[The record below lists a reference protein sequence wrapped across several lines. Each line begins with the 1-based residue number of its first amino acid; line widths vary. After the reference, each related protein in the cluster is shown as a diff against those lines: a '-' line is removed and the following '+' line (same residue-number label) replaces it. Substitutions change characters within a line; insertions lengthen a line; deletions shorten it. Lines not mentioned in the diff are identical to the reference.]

1 MKKFNI
7 YRIAFLLMLGMLP
20 MLANAQIAVKAET
33 IYTMEG
39 AAISNGVILIRDGKI
54 QQVGTAAQV
63 SIPSGYEVHE
73 AKVVT
78 PGLVDSHSVVGLAG
92 ILNAPG
98 DQDQLER
105 SSPIQP
111 DLRAIDAYNARE
123 ALVGYVRSQGVTTM
137 HTGHGTGA
145 IISGQTMVVK
155 TVGENIEEVTLVP
168 EKMLAMTLG
177 TMTTSN
183 FSSPGTRAKVIAMLR
198 TELLKAQSYLKKMED
213 SDPAKH
219 PARDLKMEALAK
231 LLKGETKALITANTA
246 SDIQA
251 ALRLKEEFGFKLVLD
266 GAAEAY
272 NFIEEI
278 KASGAEVT
286 IHPTMARS
294 SGDMQNMNMETAGK
308 LAQAGIPV
316 SLQSGFEAY
325 VPKARVIRFEAAE
338 AVKFGMDYNEALK
351 SITINPAKILGLEA
365 RVGSIKAGKDADLVL
380 YDGDPFEYLTNV
392 CIVMINGK
400 VVESQCN

>member
-7 YRIAFLLMLGMLP
+7 YKITSILLLALLP
-20 MLANAQIAVKAET
+20 VVASAQIAVKAET

-39 AAISNGVILIRDGKI
+39 DAITNGVILIKDGKI

-63 SIPSGYEVHE
+63 NIPSGYEVYE

-78 PGLVDSHSVVGLAG
+78 PGLVDGHSVVGLAG
-92 ILNAPG
+92 ILNTPG
-98 DQDQLER
+98 DQDQLEK

-111 DLRAIDAYNARE
+111 DLRAIDAYNPRE
-123 ALVGYVRSQGVTTM
+123 ALVAYVRTQGITTI

-145 IISGQTMVVK
+145 IISGQTMIAK
-155 TVGENIEEVTLVP
+155 TVGDNIEEVTLVP

-183 FSSPGTRAKVIAMLR
+183 FSSPGTRAKVVAMLR

-213 SDPAKH
+213 SDATKH
-219 PARDLKMEALAK
+219 PSRDLKMEALVR

-246 SDIQA
+246 TDIQA
-251 ALRLKEEFGFKLVLD
+251 ALRLAEEFGFKLVLD

-272 NFIEEI
+272 DYIEEI
-278 KASGAEVT
+278 KASRAEVT

-294 SGDMQNMNMETAGK
+294 YGDMKNMNMETAGK
-308 LAQAGIPV
+308 LAKAGIPV

-325 VPKARVIRFEAAE
+325 VPKTRVIRFEAAE
-338 AVKFGMDYNEALK
+338 AVKFGMDYNDALK
-351 SITINPAKILGLEA
+351 SITINPAKILDIDN

-392 CIVMINGK
+392 CIVMINGQI
-400 VVESQCN
+400 VESQCN